1 MLRGGVGG
9 SRAAA
14 KHRRSGLRSRP
25 PPSPAPSRRA
35 PHTAAVAATAPES
48 KSVPVLEDPR
58 LSSMEEASF
67 PSELKRGSKRAKQ
80 TIPSAQVHRGKDNSR
95 EVQTIAFL
103 QEKSFL
109 AELLP
114 DAICLFFCA
123 PQALASK
130 TNVVPTKAPSTKER
144 TEQVEFTHCT
154 PGIVAR
160 LMGLDTVPRPNKVLE
175 RCQSDIHCNVLRH
188 LSVGTQMHDASSE
201 DQPCSSS
208 ADDLPELKDVFEV
221 TEMEKEESCPG
232 SDKADLEFVRQ
243 KFLDAKRLST
253 DEAHRNSKE
262 FGEALEILYSKKDVF
277 LEILQ
282 ENSGA
287 LSGFPGHIFGHSAS
301 QCPPLKSETA
311 VTKLFEQDN
320 HCSME
325 VKRDRLF
332 NVPKESHDP
341 IPSIHL
347 NESCVEPLKP
357 FLASKGRKSKGSGRR
372 SQIVVLKPNLQR
384 ESFTPV
390 LSSKETLHFGQQSIH
405 NCSKP
410 RRHSMY
416 SQQVMHSMP
425 FDYDQSVEPKG
436 DAPEQKGA
444 KQASK
449 IGSRRKPSEKMCQLE
464 IGSER
469 AKATPSSFEDN
480 LSIFPS
486 NLSVGSSVCRKA
498 RKHLSERWQMACQ
511 SDAEI
516 SMPTDTITLGEMLE
530 LSYIDATKVTICENS
545 TATNYNHD
553 SEQKAP
559 ASPAGISSKDGWKT
573 GIYCKDEPRG
583 VTSRSFSRSK
593 SVPASATNG
602 AKLPGRKQSAPTCN
616 LPILKDILNAPT
628 DECGSEHVRNR
639 SPFRKSKQKN
649 GRLIFPAGKEN
660 MLPEKE
666 IHVTSERARHSICTS
681 DLSRASNT
689 HNEHSGGVIS
699 NRDHQTYG
707 STVLDKD
714 EQNSKGKMGWIEQKL
729 TPPSLE
735 AKEDVSIH
743 NQDDIA
749 LKDLEGRSQSLE
761 IDITEVDPQ
770 ATQSSHIVSLEN
782 RRCSNTTASLEQICG
797 HGTAYSGIFE
807 GISDGIQQLRL
818 QLKMLKMDDQ
828 DDTCADNL
836 YMLSS
841 EDCSDMDILTY
852 QVMEEQLPEFKDEDD
867 RDFTYTNDML
877 GATFDLLIY
886 PEDWQVSSNVF
897 AWLEDKYG
905 KLPLWSKSDRRLL
918 FDLINSILADMT
930 ALGRSL
936 HSNMMLKC
944 WPEMDQR
951 KLAEIVWQTVLQR
964 RSHQPFSLDCVE
976 ALPLDHRSELEATE
990 TEIVEMMLGNIL
1002 EESVAEFVSQ

>member
-1 MLRGGVGG
+1 MLR

-35 PHTAAVAATAPES
+35 PHTATVAAAAPES
-48 KSVPVLEDPR
+48 KRVPVLEDPL

-67 PSELKRGSKRAKQ
+67 TFELRRGSKRAKQ
-80 TIPSAQVHRGKDNSR
+80 TIPPAQVHRGKDNSR
-95 EVQTIAFL
+95 E
-103 QEKSFL
+103 
-109 AELLP
+109 
-114 DAICLFFCA
+114 
-123 PQALASK
+123 ALANK
-130 TNVVPTKAPSTKER
+130 TNVVPTKER
-144 TEQVEFTHCT
+144 PEQ
-154 PGIVAR
+154 
-160 LMGLDTVPRPNKVLE
+160 
-175 RCQSDIHCNVLRH
+175 RH
-188 LSVGTQMHDASSE
+188 LSVGTQARDASSE
-201 DQPCSSS
+201 DRDQPCSRS

-277 LEILQ
+277 LEILE

-311 VTKLFEQDN
+311 TTKLFEQDN

-325 VKRDRLF
+325 VKRDSLF
-332 NVPKESHDP
+332 NVPKESQNP

-347 NESCVEPLKP
+347 NESCAVPLEPL
-357 FLASKGRKSKGSGRR
+357 LAPKGRKSKGSGRR

-410 RRHSMY
+410 QRHNTY

-436 DAPEQKGA
+436 DAPQQNGT
-444 KQASK
+444 KQTSK
-449 IGSRRKPSEKMCQLE
+449 FGSRRKPSEKMCQLE

-469 AKATPSSFEDN
+469 AKASPGSFEDN
-480 LSIFPS
+480 MSIFPS

-498 RKHLSERWQMACQ
+498 RKHLSERWQMAYQ

-530 LSYIDATKVTICENS
+530 LSYRDATKVNICENS
-545 TATNYNHD
+545 TETNYNHD

-559 ASPAGISSKDGWKT
+559 TSPAGISSKDGWKT

-602 AKLPGRKQSAPTCN
+602 AKLSGRKQHAPTCN

-628 DECGSEHVRNR
+628 DECGSEHVRNNR

-649 GRLIFPAGKEN
+649 GIVFFPAGKEN

-689 HNEHSGGVIS
+689 HNEHPGGVIS
-699 NRDHQTYG
+699 NRDHQISG

-714 EQNSKGKMGWIEQKL
+714 EQNSKGEMGWTEQKL

-735 AKEDVSIH
+735 AKEDASIR

-749 LKDLEGRSQSLE
+749 LKEQEGRSQSLE

-770 ATQSSHIVSLEN
+770 ATQSSHTVSLEN

-797 HGTAYSGIFE
+797 HETAYSGIFE

-828 DDTCADNL
+828 DDTCADDL
-836 YMLSS
+836 YMFSS
-841 EDCSDMDILTY
+841 EDCNDMDILTY
-852 QVMEEQLPEFKDEDD
+852 QAMDEQLPGFKDEDD

-897 AWLEDKYG
+897 VWLEDKYG
-905 KLPLWSKSDRRLL
+905 KLPLWLKSDRRLL

-930 ALGRSL
+930 ALGHSL

-964 RSHQPFSLDCVE
+964 RSHQPFSLDCIE

-990 TEIVEMMLGNIL
+990 TEIVEMMLDNIL
-1002 EESVAEFVSQ
+1002 EESVAEFVSQQSCFSIR